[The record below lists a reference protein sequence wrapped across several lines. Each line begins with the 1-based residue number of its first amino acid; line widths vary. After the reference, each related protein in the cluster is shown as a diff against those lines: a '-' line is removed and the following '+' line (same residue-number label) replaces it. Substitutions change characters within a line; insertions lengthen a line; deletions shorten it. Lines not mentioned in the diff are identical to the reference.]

1 MVRDKAKVEEEKKNG
16 GAESRP
22 QVRSS
27 ADKGEKKGKR
37 ETEREE
43 RAPVTE
49 EKVPVT
55 EENVPVTEEKDSGGE
70 ADKRYL
76 DMEAQ
81 LQEYKEKAAQANDK
95 YVRMAAEFD
104 NFRRR
109 TARERL
115 ALINTASEDV
125 IKGILP
131 VLDDFERAIKVLKES
146 DSSLAAI
153 EGTELIYNKLF
164 SFFKSRGLS
173 VIEAMGKELDTEYHE
188 AVAQLPTEDKEKKN
202 KVIEIVQQG
211 YMLNGKV
218 VRYAKVVVGV

>member
-1 MVRDKAKVEEEKKNG
+1 MVRDKEKVEQEKKNG
-16 GAESRP
+16 SAEN
-22 QVRSS
+22 RSQERKS
-27 ADKGEKKGKR
+27 PDKAERKGKR
-37 ETEREE
+37 EME
-43 RAPVTE
+43 PE
-49 EKVPVT
+49 EKVPV
-55 EENVPVTEEKDSGGE
+55 PEEKDSIGE
-70 ADKRYL
+70 ADRKYL
-76 DMEAQ
+76 DMETQ

-115 ALINTASEDV
+115 DLINTASEDV

-146 DSSLAAI
+146 DSSSAAI